1 MDMPLLTP
9 KEERRYNRH
18 FLLPEIGKEGQVRL
32 KKTRVLIVGAGGL
45 GCPALQYLA
54 AAGVGTIGI
63 ADNDRVS
70 EDNLQR
76 QVLYGEKDLGKM
88 KAIIARDRLQ
98 HHNPMVEYRVH
109 NVYLQPGN
117 VLDLL
122 RDYDVIVDAT
132 DNYPTRYLLND
143 ACVILG
149 KPWVFGA
156 IYKYEGQ
163 VSVFNFRN
171 GPSLRCIFPEPPLP
185 QEAPDP
191 SRMGMMG
198 VLPGIIGTIMAN
210 EVIKM
215 VSGTGSCLNGKM
227 LLLNIMNYS
236 VQTLSIN
243 KKDRNYSLDK
253 MKEDYSGKQKSGKGS
268 GR

>member
-1 MDMPLLTP
+1 MNTSLLTP

-18 FLLPEIGKEGQVRL
+18 FLLPEIGKEGQARL
-32 KKTRVLIVGAGGL
+32 KKTRVLMVGAGGL

-54 AAGVGTIGI
+54 AAGLGTIGI

-109 NVYLQPGN
+109 NVYLEPRN

-122 RDYDVIVDAT
+122 RDYDVMVDAT
-132 DNYPTRYLLND
+132 DNYATRYLLND
-143 ACVILG
+143 ACIILG

-163 VSVFNFRN
+163 VSVFNYRN
-171 GPSLRCIFPEPPLP
+171 GPSLRCIFPDPPGP
-185 QEAPDP
+185 HEAPDP
-191 SRMGMMG
+191 SRLGMMG

-215 VSGTGSCLNGKM
+215 VTGTGSCLNGNI
-227 LLLNIMNYS
+227 LLMNILNYS
-236 VQTLSIN
+236 IQILSI
-243 KKDRNYSLDK
+243 KRNDDNFALDK
-253 MKEDYSGKQKSGKGS
+253 IKENIPEFSGEKPSN
-268 GR
+268 R